1 MDAGLEGVVAAET
14 VLSQV
19 NGQAGRLVV
28 RGHDIEDLA
37 GHMSFEAMAA
47 FLWRDLAPG
56 NFDETGVSGAM
67 ETART
72 EAFEK
77 VPALL
82 TAAKGLSLIDGLRT
96 GLSLLKDGADSHI
109 AVTAAIP
116 VFIAA
121 LHRAAGGLAP
131 VPPSPGQPNV
141 ADFFNMLNDEAAS
154 DLIVEALETYL
165 LTVADHGM
173 NASTFTARVV
183 AATRAGTVASTVAA
197 LCALSGPLHGGAPGP
212 VLDMLDEIGDTSRV
226 AGWIEQHLGDGARL
240 MGFGHRVYRT
250 RDPRADVLKE
260 VVVGLS
266 NTRARMDLAE
276 EVEKAAIAALAA
288 RYPNRNLDTNVEL
301 FTAVL
306 LEGIELPRDL
316 FTPVFAMGRVLG
328 CAPRSCRRMSG
339 SCSQDRARRPG
350 NRLGARQGRDASRS
364 RAAPA
369 RRRRTTAGRR
379 RNGRTTPCL
388 LRVTNRGDRG

>member
-141 ADFFNMLNDEAAS
+141 ADFFNMLNGEAAS

-328 CAPRSCRRMSG
+328 WTAHIFEQVASSRLIRPASSYIGPLPEGAPLL
-339 SCSQDRARRPG
+339 AV
-350 NRLGARQGRDASRS
+350 
-364 RAAPA
+364 
-369 RRRRTTAGRR
+369 AG
-379 RNGRTTPCL
+379 
-388 LRVTNRGDRG
+388 